1 MSNVINILTRAPLDP
16 AQGSSPRAGEC
27 LACFLR
33 RMLSDLDCVGTFAWS
48 EHYGASRA
56 LRSGV
61 LVDRLR
67 ERGALCDCA
76 LIDLVWSL
84 TPAARVTDPLSR
96 QLVIPDPPPECAGV
110 SPSSLLPC
118 TLWSEP
124 EDIAL

>member
-1 MSNVINILTRAPLDP
+1 MSNVINILTRSPLDP
-16 AQGSSPRAGEC
+16 THGASPRAGEC
-27 LACFLR
+27 LACFLH

-56 LRSGV
+56 VGSEG